1 MNLEERLTNW
11 AKAQGCGGGD
21 GGRDSLVASIYF
33 PGVSGRSVSSTLD
46 LADANRVE
54 VAMRTLMPLDR
65 KLLQMHYVWHKPPFV
80 ICRRLGLKV
89 RPTTVFDF
97 ALAHA
102 HRALQEK
109 LREAKREFVSM
120 QSIIDQQSETLQAE
134 PREVEHQ

>member
-1 MNLEERLTNW
+1 MNLEERLINW
-11 AKAQGCGGGD
+11 ARAQSCGGGD

-65 KLLQMHYVWHKPPFV
+65 RLLQMHYVWHKPPFV

-89 RPTTVFDF
+89 RPATVFDL

-102 HRALQEK
+102 RRSLGEK
-109 LREAKREFVSM
+109 LLEPKREFVSM
-120 QSIIDQQSETLQAE
+120 QSIIDRLQSEPLAE
-134 PREVEHQ
+134 TK